1 MTAAASAVH
10 LYYADR
16 RGLREELT
24 APLVTDDDRQRLAA
38 GMAARRRA
46 EYLAGRALL
55 RYALERYTQR
65 PASSFRI
72 AVADEGRPECVGG
85 PKISLAHSGNVV
97 VCAVTERDAVGVDVE
112 TRGPRT
118 AIAGIA
124 ERYFTPAEAEWVAA
138 DPDARFR
145 MLWVLK
151 EAYLKALGVGLK
163 GGLASLECRIE
174 PPRIVARAADGAAPR
189 LALWSGRDCHVG
201 VAVTDA
207 PSVTVVAQR
216 WAVADETDTI
226 GPLQPIA
233 ASAG

>member
-1 MTAAASAVH
+1 VTASAVH

-16 RGLREELT
+16 RVLREELA
-24 APLVTDDDRQRLAA
+24 APLVTDDDRRRLTA

-65 PASSFRI
+65 PAASFRI
-72 AVADEGRPECVGG
+72 VVAAEGRPECVDG

-97 VCAVTERDAVGVDVE
+97 VCAVTECDAVGVDVE
-112 TRGPRT
+112 TRGPRS
-118 AIAGIA
+118 AIGGIA
-124 ERYFTPAEAEWVAA
+124 ERYFTPAEAEWVAV

-163 GGLASLECRIE
+163 GGLARLECRIE
-174 PPRIVARAADGAAPR
+174 PPRIVAHASGGAVPQ
-189 LALWSGRDCHVG
+189 LALWRGPDCDIG
-201 VAVTDA
+201 VAA
-207 PSVTVVAQR
+207 LGARSLTVVAQR
-216 WAVADETDTI
+216 WAVADEPDAI

-233 ASAG
+233 ASAT